1 MKALIQRVKKSS
13 VSVDNKTISTIGK
26 GLLIFIGIYCHDTID
41 DVFKLCNKILNLR
54 IFNNGDNK
62 INYNI
67 LDIKGEILL
76 ISQFTLCADTK
87 KGNRPSFIKAMNAKD
102 AVNLFDMVVKKINN
116 HAITKTGKFG
126 AMMDISL
133 INDGPMTIML
143 DTKNDNK

>member
-1 MKALIQRVKKSS
+1 MKKSS

-26 GLLIFIGIYCHDTID
+26 GLLIFIGIYYHDTID

-87 KGNRPSFIKAMNAKD
+87 KGNRPSFIKAMNAED
-102 AVNLFDMVVKKINN
+102 AVNLFDMVVKKINSQ
-116 HAITKTGKFG
+116 AITKTGKFG

>member
-62 INYNI
+62 INYNV

-116 HAITKTGKFG
+116 QVITKTGKFG